1 MSSTSEAQQ
10 AGHDTGSNVS
20 GNLEMTGTSPQVEVR
35 TGDEMKLSIQNQ
47 MPPVQ
52 YELHLTKT

>member
-35 TGDEMKLSIQNQ
+35 TGDETETVHTESDASST
-47 MPPVQ
+47 V
-52 YELHLTKT
+52 